1 MIFLIE
7 YCFAYRV
14 WLNLCAL
21 LPCVCLVLTDKH
33 TQRLAYNYV
42 FCRRNSVAGTYIYFV
57 IVIKLLGCANIN
69 DCSISTQFIL
79 FVKGLC
85 WYVDVEH
92 SEINI
97 LHSHAG

>member
-1 MIFLIE
+1 M
-7 YCFAYRV
+7 
-14 WLNLCAL
+14 
-21 LPCVCLVLTDKH
+21 CVVVTDKH
-33 TQRLAYNYV
+33 TQRLAYNYALYI
-42 FCRRNSVAGTYIYFV
+42 RSSVAGTYIYFV
-57 IVIKLLGCANIN
+57 FVIKLLGRANIN